1 MERYSPK
8 QIAVRILDNA
18 GAIQHSNSA
27 QQFSTVV
34 LQPQVYALC
43 RRPSQL
49 FVQVVL
55 LSLRSLYAVDLNALP
70 NNYFFKITKNHVT
83 NS

>member
-27 QQFSTVV
+27 QQFSTAIQHSNSAQWYCNHRFMLYV
-34 LQPQVYALC
+34 AGHRSC
-43 RRPSQL
+43 L
-49 FVQVVL
+49 F
-55 LSLRSLYAVDLNALP
+55 
-70 NNYFFKITKNHVT
+70 K
-83 NS
+83 